1 MKRRIAFCLLLLVC
15 VLVYFK
21 VLQAD
26 FLYYWDD
33 QVIVMNQYTVGGWSW
48 NNLWHICTDFHAG
61 QYAPVMEMNFLTLYT
76 FFGYNPF
83 WFHLANLCWH
93 LGCVCLTGLFIVEL
107 LKTHGRFSNKEIHL
121 IAFLTAFIF
130 SIHPFNVE
138 SVAWVSAVKILIY
151 SFFYLLA
158 TICYLRYIKTMKEKD
173 YLLTL
178 FLFAVSFLAK
188 EQAVTLPLLLILIDW
203 FCHRNLKEKALW
215 VEKLPFFILSLFF
228 GIITILSQAGG
239 GDAPVFPFGQRIV
252 LACYTLFEYLTKSL
266 FPIGL
271 NYLYPFPILPEE
283 SLPVRFWIYP
293 LLVIC
298 IISWLWVNRKNKL
311 LLFGACFFVIH
322 LLVALNIISTS
333 RQAIVADRYSY
344 MSNIGIIFL
353 VVVMLVRLKSKWGN
367 TYKWKGALVAFLM
380 YSFYLGGYTYIYSTR
395 WENTETVKLHINE
408 LLKERETEEKNQAQS
423 ESVESNY

>member
-173 YLLTL
+173 YLLNM
-178 FLFAVSFLAK
+178 K
-188 EQAVTLPLLLILIDW
+188 P
-203 FCHRNLKEKALW
+203 
-215 VEKLPFFILSLFF
+215 
-228 GIITILSQAGG
+228 
-239 GDAPVFPFGQRIV
+239 
-252 LACYTLFEYLTKSL
+252 
-266 FPIGL
+266 
-271 NYLYPFPILPEE
+271 
-283 SLPVRFWIYP
+283 
-293 LLVIC
+293 
-298 IISWLWVNRKNKL
+298 
-311 LLFGACFFVIH
+311 
-322 LLVALNIISTS
+322 
-333 RQAIVADRYSY
+333 
-344 MSNIGIIFL
+344 
-353 VVVMLVRLKSKWGN
+353 
-367 TYKWKGALVAFLM
+367 
-380 YSFYLGGYTYIYSTR
+380 
-395 WENTETVKLHINE
+395 
-408 LLKERETEEKNQAQS
+408 
-423 ESVESNY
+423 

>member
-61 QYAPVMEMNFLTLYT
+61 QYAPVMEMNFLALYT

-107 LKTHGRFSNKEIHL
+107 LKTHGYFSNKEIHL

-158 TICYLRYIKTMKEKD
+158 VICYLRYIKTMKEKD

-178 FLFAVSFLAK
+178 FFICRFVSG
-188 EQAVTLPLLLILIDW
+188 E
-203 FCHRNLKEKALW
+203 
-215 VEKLPFFILSLFF
+215 
-228 GIITILSQAGG
+228 GAG
-239 GDAPVFPFGQRIV
+239 
-252 LACYTLFEYLTKSL
+252 CYTS
-266 FPIGL
+266 
-271 NYLYPFPILPEE
+271 
-283 SLPVRFWIYP
+283 
-293 LLVIC
+293 
-298 IISWLWVNRKNKL
+298 
-311 LLFGACFFVIH
+311 FVINTH
-322 LLVALNIISTS
+322 RLVLPSEFE
-333 RQAIVADRYSY
+333 RK
-344 MSNIGIIFL
+344 GI
-353 VVVMLVRLKSKWGN
+353 MG
-367 TYKWKGALVAFLM
+367 
-380 YSFYLGGYTYIYSTR
+380 
-395 WENTETVKLHINE
+395 
-408 LLKERETEEKNQAQS
+408 
-423 ESVESNY
+423 

>member
-138 SVAWVSAVKILIY
+138 SVAWVSAVKILI
-151 SFFYLLA
+151 
-158 TICYLRYIKTMKEKD
+158 
-173 YLLTL
+173 
-178 FLFAVSFLAK
+178 
-188 EQAVTLPLLLILIDW
+188 
-203 FCHRNLKEKALW
+203 
-215 VEKLPFFILSLFF
+215 
-228 GIITILSQAGG
+228 
-239 GDAPVFPFGQRIV
+239 
-252 LACYTLFEYLTKSL
+252 
-266 FPIGL
+266 
-271 NYLYPFPILPEE
+271 
-283 SLPVRFWIYP
+283 
-293 LLVIC
+293 
-298 IISWLWVNRKNKL
+298 
-311 LLFGACFFVIH
+311 
-322 LLVALNIISTS
+322 
-333 RQAIVADRYSY
+333 
-344 MSNIGIIFL
+344 
-353 VVVMLVRLKSKWGN
+353 
-367 TYKWKGALVAFLM
+367 
-380 YSFYLGGYTYIYSTR
+380 
-395 WENTETVKLHINE
+395 
-408 LLKERETEEKNQAQS
+408 
-423 ESVESNY
+423 